1 MKTYHNMKARYI
13 LITMLA
19 VTMMTA
25 CKQRTETT
33 GREPEP
39 QPVAEDTAS
48 YDPQE
53 DEVAAPAEPV
63 KAPQSSYFDR
73 KAKSG
78 NTAAPKAAKPA
89 AKGPA
94 ETIYVEADDSHGR
107 VWGHVTMK
115 GDSGTGT
122 IHDEGENTW
131 AVTVT
136 RHGNEL
142 YAVDQNSRQYVF
154 KLKQNKTQE

>member
-25 CKQRTETT
+25 CKQRTETA

-39 QPVAEDTAS
+39 QPMAEDTAS
-48 YDPQE
+48 YNPLE
-53 DEVAAPAEPV
+53 DDAAAPAEPV
-63 KAPQSSYFDR
+63 KAPQSSYFDQ

-78 NTAAPKAAKPA
+78 NTAASQAAKPA

-94 ETIYVEADDSHGR
+94 ETIYVEADDSRGR

-115 GDSGTGT
+115 GDRGTGT

-131 AVTVT
+131 AVSVT

-154 KLKQNKTQE
+154 KLKQK

>member
-48 YDPQE
+48 YDPLE
-53 DEVAAPAEPV
+53 DDVAAPAEPV

-78 NTAAPKAAKPA
+78 NTAAPQAAKPA

-94 ETIYVEADDSHGR
+94 ETIYVEAEGARGR
-107 VWGHVTMK
+107 VWGHVTMR
-115 GDSGTGT
+115 GDRGTGT
-122 IHDEGENTW
+122 VHDEGENTW
-131 AVTVT
+131 AVSVT

-154 KLKQNKTQE
+154 KLKNK

>member
-25 CKQRTETT
+25 CKQRTETA

-48 YDPQE
+48 YDPLE
-53 DEVAAPAEPV
+53 DDVAAPAELV
-63 KAPQSSYFDR
+63 KAPQSSYFER
-73 KAKSG
+73 KAKSA
-78 NTAAPKAAKPA
+78 NTAATQAAKPA

-94 ETIYVEADDSHGR
+94 ETIYVEAEGARGR
-107 VWGHVTMK
+107 VWGHVTMR
-115 GDSGTGT
+115 GDRGTGT
-122 IHDEGENTW
+122 VHDEGENTW
-131 AVTVT
+131 AVSVT

-154 KLKQNKTQE
+154 KLKQK

>member
-25 CKQRTETT
+25 CKQRTETA

-48 YDPQE
+48 YDPLE
-53 DEVAAPAEPV
+53 DEAAAPAEPV
-63 KAPQSSYFDR
+63 KAPQSSYFDQ

-78 NTAAPKAAKPA
+78 NTAAAKADKPA

-94 ETIYVEADDSHGR
+94 ETIYVEADDSRGR

-115 GDSGTGT
+115 GDRGTGT

-154 KLKQNKTQE
+154 KLKQK